1 MPIFDKL
8 KSIFVVSEDAKNTA
22 SVEQNTTNN
31 SNTTVSTTAPSEPIR
46 VISPGQ
52 ASDKFIEILHQVLE
66 KNNQPGFDY
75 LEYKK
80 AVQSV
85 AKLQK
90 MDEKNKFK
98 TAFAAAQAMNVQPS
112 SLTESAKKYLSL
124 LQVEETNFNQSA
136 NQFLANQ
143 VSNKENEAK
152 SIQNSIQSKREQ
164 IENLKKELEVSEK
177 RLVSLKSEIESAKEK
192 VDSNI
197 ANFKASYTTVIDQIK
212 SDIQKMDTYLK

>member
-22 SVEQNTTNN
+22 SVEQNTSNN
-31 SNTTVSTTAPSEPIR
+31 SNTTAPSEPIQ

-90 MDEKNKFK
+90 MDEENQFK
-98 TAFAAAQAMNVQPS
+98 TAFAAAQVMNVQ
-112 SLTESAKKYLSL
+112 
-124 LQVEETNFNQSA
+124 V
-136 NQFLANQ
+136 
-143 VSNKENEAK
+143 
-152 SIQNSIQSKREQ
+152 
-164 IENLKKELEVSEK
+164 
-177 RLVSLKSEIESAKEK
+177 
-192 VDSNI
+192 
-197 ANFKASYTTVIDQIK
+197 
-212 SDIQKMDTYLK
+212 

>member
-22 SVEQNTTNN
+22 SVEQNTSNN

-90 MDEKNKFK
+90 MDEENQFK
-98 TAFAAAQAMNVQPS
+98 TAFAAAKAMNVQPS

-197 ANFKASYTTVIDQIK
+197 ANFEASYTTVIDQIK